1 MSTEISQLPYTAELP
16 IRDVPRET
24 VDHTIDPQT
33 IPTYISPA
41 EKYITPDKKENWE
54 EYKLPILLSILYF
67 LYNIPSLQKMIE
79 RALPQMLSDPTMSL
93 MAKSAGYGLLY
104 YLVTIGSV
112 YLGK

>member
-33 IPTYISPA
+33 IPTYITPA
-41 EKYITPDKKENWE
+41 EKYIPPYTKNTD

-67 LYNIPSLQKMIE
+67 LYNIPSLQQMID
-79 RALPQMLSDPTMSL
+79 RALPQMFSDPTMSL
-93 MAKSAGYGLLY
+93 IAKSVGYGLLY
-104 YLVTIGSV
+104 YMVTIGSV

>member
-16 IRDVPRET
+16 IRDVPRDT

-33 IPTYISPA
+33 VPTYIPSA
-41 EKYITPDKKENWE
+41 EKYISPDKKDNWE

-67 LYNIPSLQKMIE
+67 LYNIPSLKKMMDG
-79 RALPQMLSDPTMSL
+79 ALPQMFSDPTMSL
-93 MAKSAGYGLLY
+93 MAKSVGYGLLY
-104 YLVTIGSV
+104 YMVTIGSV